1 MIMNDRGTV
10 SRHYTLETRTMADI
24 NIDWD
29 TAHAA
34 PPDPYTARNHDR
46 VPTVSRRGVRSSRVT
61 RRGTA
66 AVIGDAIT
74 NTWGHA
80 VDMSNPRIAAA
91 VAAVASAPRDAAGRV
106 SAEYLD
112 RVATMLTD
120 IDLVGT
126 ESISWHA
133 VYAGTGTHGKRS
145 PDYGYRAA
153 GIDGLDIAA
162 AVAVS
167 HTNYPNVH
175 AAAVGAG
182 YIAPTEYREIRHA
195 VHGGPGVTRSR
206 RSMSWP
212 VRMSL
217 SQPRPRAADIDRGL
231 ARVSHTYRDKRGRVR
246 QVLEWITAPDSD
258 GVTRLVAATGTAG
271 RVWRGHR
278 IVVRGAATRER
289 TTTRR
294 VTAAVPLPDRD
305 AITATVTNLRV
316 GDRVSYAVP
325 HDAGA
330 ARLTIGRTA
339 AGYSIT
345 YRRGTGDDA
354 VTARRVTRTAPQ
366 AVAAVL
372 RLARLAP

>member
-1 MIMNDRGTV
+1 M
-10 SRHYTLETRTMADI
+10 EPI
-24 NIDWD
+24 NWD
-29 TAHAA
+29 TANAA
-34 PPDPYTARNHDR
+34 VPDPFIARNHDR

-66 AVIGDAIT
+66 AVIGDATIT
-74 NTWGHA
+74 ATGDA
-80 VDMSNPRIAAA
+80 VDIANPRISAA

-112 RVATMLTD
+112 RVASMLTD
-120 IDLVGT
+120 IDLIGT
-126 ESISWHA
+126 EAMSWHGVA
-133 VYAGTGTHGKRS
+133 SGASTYGKRS
-145 PDYGYRAA
+145 PDWGYRAA

-167 HTNYPNVH
+167 HTNYPDIH

-182 YIAPTEYREIRHA
+182 YIEPTEYRDVRHA
-195 VHGGPGVTRSR
+195 VRGGPTASRSR

-212 VRMSL
+212 ARATL
-217 SQPRPRAADIDRGL
+217 PQPKPRAIDVERGL
-231 ARVSHTYRDKRGRVR
+231 ARVVDTYRDKRGRVR
-246 QVLEWITAPDSD
+246 HTYAWNTTPDDD
-258 GVTRLVAATGTAG
+258 GVTRLIGSTGTAA

-278 IVVRGAATRER
+278 IVVRGAAARER
-289 TTTRR
+289 KTTRR
-294 VTAAVPLPDRD
+294 VAAALPLPNRDR
-305 AITATVTNLRV
+305 IIATLTNLRV
-316 GDRVSYAVP
+316 GDRVAFAVP

-339 AGYSIT
+339 RGYSIT

-354 VTARRVTRTAPQ
+354 VTARRVTRDAAN
-366 AVAAVL
+366 AVAAVT